1 MRQNN
6 DAGAGVSLS
15 VSQLSPLGSGI
26 RMPASVRV
34 LTAAFSR
41 PLPSLGHL
49 ILGPP
54 HLPKPFTLFYGN
66 LLKPLTL
73 PGLIPQPSHVYQTPR
88 SAGACFPTWLIPHPE
103 EGGEVSSSC
112 CRWTVSAHGI
122 IAFPT
127 CLLESDDSLFSL
139 QQRRHLCLCACSDLS
154 DSSRPH
160 GLQPPRLLCP
170 WEFSGKNTGVGCHFL
185 LQGISLTKGSNPRL
199 TSPALTDRFF
209 TISTI
214 WEALWI
220 TP

>member
-1 MRQNN
+1 MQLMRQNN
-6 DAGAGVSLS
+6 DAGAGFSLS
-15 VSQLSPLGSGI
+15 LSQLSPLGSGI

-73 PGLIPQPSHVYQTPR
+73 PGLIPQPLHVYQNPKVCWRLLSHLTASPPGGRRGSFFLLLPVNSVRTWHHRLSHLSLGNPR
-88 SAGACFPTWLIPHPE
+88 PH
-103 EGGEVSSSC
+103 
-112 CRWTVSAHGI
+112 
-122 IAFPT
+122 
-127 CLLESDDSLFSL
+127 DDSLFSL

-154 DSSRPH
+154 ASSRPH

-170 WEFSGKNTGVGCHFL
+170 WEFSGKNTGVGCHSL
-185 LQGISLTKGSNPRL
+185 LQVKLTLLN
-199 TSPALTDRFF
+199 
-209 TISTI
+209 
-214 WEALWI
+214 
-220 TP
+220 